1 MKFSIITVALN
12 AEKLIGETL
21 QSVLDQ
27 TYTDYEIVVK
37 DGLSTDGTLSMIP
50 EDPRIRVISCEDHGI
65 YQAMNQGIQAAEGEY
80 LLFLNCGDLLYDTT
94 VLERVAAVLPV
105 ETPAIVYG
113 DYMKGNVRVSFA
125 DTVTKMHF
133 YESTLCHQASYFSR
147 DVFEKVGLYDETF
160 RIASDWK
167 CFLDSKIYGVNF
179 VHLAYPLCT
188 FLDGGVSETEKGLR
202 IAKEERE
209 KTIAQRF
216 SKKERVLHFVLASA
230 AGQWLMKIRR
240 KVLNRIR

>member
-1 MKFSIITVALN
+1 MKFSIITVSLN
-12 AEKLIGETL
+12 AEDLIADTI
-21 QSVLDQ
+21 QSVLNQ
-27 TYTDYEIVVK
+27 TFTDFEIVVK
-37 DGLSTDGTLSMIP
+37 DGLSKDDTLNRIP
-50 EDPRIRVISCEDHGI
+50 KDDRIRVISCADKGI
-65 YQAMNQGIQAAEGEY
+65 YQAMNQGIKEAKGDY
-80 LLFLNCGDLLYDTT
+80 LLFLNCGDHLYDET
-94 VLERVAAVLPV
+94 VLERVAAAIP
-105 ETPAIVYG
+105 EKTPTIVYG
-113 DYMKGNVRVSFA
+113 DYMKGEERISFS

-133 YESTLCHQASYFSR
+133 YEATLCHQAAYFSK
-147 DVFEKVGLYDETF
+147 DVFDKVGMYDETF

-240 KVLNRIR
+240 KVLNIMR